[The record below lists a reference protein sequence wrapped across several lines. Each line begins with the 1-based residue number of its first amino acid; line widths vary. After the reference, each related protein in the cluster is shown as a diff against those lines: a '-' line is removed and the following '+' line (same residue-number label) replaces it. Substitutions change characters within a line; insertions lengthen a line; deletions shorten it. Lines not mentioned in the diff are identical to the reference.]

1 LTEEAIRRIS
11 DPTLARRWADWAWS
25 WVHFKVMAMLD
36 IRRLRAQIRGALDLD
51 LMALSLLRFRRS
63 SNLNLQWTMNDYN
76 EVIREFDEWFVEK
89 LLHGEL
95 NLSLLLLRLERNTD
109 E

>member
-1 LTEEAIRRIS
+1 
-11 DPTLARRWADWAWS
+11 
-25 WVHFKVMAMLD
+25 MAMLD
-36 IRRLRAQIRGALDLD
+36 IRRLRAQIRGALDFD

-63 SNLNLQWTMNDYN
+63 SNLDLQWTMNDYN

-89 LLHGEL
+89 LLHGKL
-95 NLSLLLLRLERNTD
+95 NLSLPLLRLERNTD